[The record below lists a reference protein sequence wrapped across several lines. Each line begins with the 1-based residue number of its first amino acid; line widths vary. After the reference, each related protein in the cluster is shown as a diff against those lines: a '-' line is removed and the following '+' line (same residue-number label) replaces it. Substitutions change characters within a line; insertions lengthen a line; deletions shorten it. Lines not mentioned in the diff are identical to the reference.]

1 MAELLH
7 RFSLTAP
14 LFLLILIGYGL
25 IRWARWDQA
34 IGNALTKLV
43 FAVAIPALL
52 FRLMSGVSSLPPVDV
67 RLLVAYFG
75 ASLLVFFVA
84 RIAAARLF
92 RMDAMSTAVFGV
104 GGIFSNVVLLGLPLT
119 QALMGQQALPIL
131 SLVLVFNAFLLW
143 TLVSVAIEWARHRS
157 ATREGLM
164 QAAQGVLT
172 NPVIVA
178 IVAGTA
184 WGFTGW
190 PLPTTIDRTLE
201 LVAQGASPMSLI
213 ALGMGLAE
221 FGIRDGLRHSSA
233 IAFVK
238 LAVHPAA
245 VLLCALALGLPALET
260 QVIVLLAAMPV
271 GANVYLMARQFN
283 TLGGPVAGS
292 LVLTTL
298 VCAMTSPL
306 VLAIA
311 TAVTQR

>member
-7 RFSLTAP
+7 RFALTAP

-34 IGNALTKLV
+34 IGDALTRLV

-52 FRLMSGVSSLPPVDV
+52 FRLMSGVSNLPPVDA
-67 RLLVAYFG
+67 RLLLAYFG
-75 ASLLVFFVA
+75 ASLVVFFVA
-84 RIAAARLF
+84 RSAAAKLF
-92 RMDAMSTAVFGV
+92 DMDGMSTAVFGV

-119 QALMGQQALPIL
+119 QTLLGTKALPIL
-131 SLVLVFNAFLLW
+131 SLILVFNAFLLW

-157 ATREGLM
+157 ATREGLT
-164 QAAQGVLT
+164 QAARGVFT
-172 NPVIVA
+172 NPVILA
-178 IVAGTA
+178 IIAGTT

-190 PLPTTIDRTLE
+190 PLPSTVDRTLE

-221 FGIRDGLRHSSA
+221 FGIREGFTRSSA
-233 IAFVK
+233 IAVVK
-238 LAVHPAA
+238 LFVHPTV

-298 VCAMTSPL
+298 VCAATSPL
-306 VLAIA
+306 VLAA
-311 TAVTQR
+311 TMALTER